1 MFSIRSKKWNI
12 VDFVSSVQSKVWN
25 LTDIGGNV
33 GTKRVGLLIFTF
45 IVLIVT
51 TRGWREKEKVCRDK

>member
-33 GTKRVGLLIFTF
+33 GTKRVGLLIFTL
-45 IVLIVT
+45 IVLVIT
-51 TRGWREKEKVCRDK
+51 TRG

>member
-1 MFSIRSKKWNI
+1 MIVVFSIRSKKWNI

-33 GTKRVGLLIFTF
+33 GTKRVGLLIFTL
-45 IVLIVT
+45 IVLVIT
-51 TRGWREKEKVCRDK
+51 TRG